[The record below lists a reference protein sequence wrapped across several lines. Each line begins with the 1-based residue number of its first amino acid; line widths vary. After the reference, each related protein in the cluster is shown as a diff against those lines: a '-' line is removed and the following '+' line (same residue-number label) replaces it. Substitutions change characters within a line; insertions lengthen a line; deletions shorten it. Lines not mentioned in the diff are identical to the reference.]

1 MFQKMELL
9 PNESVVSMV
18 EFAGTLYIATTQRIF
33 KKLDND
39 ELVPLQ
45 LITIK
50 AGEAMTAGEDT
61 KGTTG
66 QREIS

>member
-9 PNESVVSMV
+9 PNESIVSMV

-45 LITIK
+45 LITIEEMK
-50 AGEAMTAGEDT
+50 DPVEHLPEAS
-61 KGTTG
+61 
-66 QREIS
+66 Q